1 MDILETI
8 LIVLLPF
15 VSHFIGWLLY
25 KLIVLIE
32 DYHYRKLIKSII
44 KLKEEN

>member
-1 MDILETI
+1 MGILETI

-25 KLIVLIE
+25 KLTVLIE

-44 KLKEEN
+44 KLRNED